1 MNPFDVGAGELGF
14 LVLLIII
21 FIGPKRM
28 SETSKDI
35 GRWLNKFVRS
45 DTWVALKEVS
55 NAIVHAPNRMMRE
68 ANLEDLQRE
77 LDLNA
82 GMAIDDDPSSV
93 SFVTDHRAGE
103 AVADNAILPP
113 ERSVSFAGSPPARRD
128 EAAIEEK
135 KTPAKKSTTA
145 TKKKPAKKT
154 SAKKTPAPKHSSPKG
169 KKRTHA

>member
-1 MNPFDVGAGELGF
+1 MNIFDVGAGEIGF
-14 LVLLIII
+14 LVLLALI

-45 DTWVALKEVS
+45 DTWAALKEVS

-82 GMAIDDDPSSV
+82 GMVVDNDPSSV
-93 SFVTDHRAGE
+93 SFVTDQRAGE
-103 AVADNAILPP
+103 AVADRAILPP
-113 ERSVSFAGSPPARRD
+113 GRSVSFAPHPPSRVD
-128 EAAIEEK
+128 EAVTEEK
-135 KTPAKKSTTA
+135 KPPAKRSA
-145 TKKKPAKKT
+145 PAAKKKPSAGKSPQKT
-154 SAKKTPAPKHSSPKG
+154 SSRAKTGG
-169 KKRTHA
+169 KKQSHV